1 MCIVSLIIIHY
12 EEMMNDVRANCIYR
26 WYADST
32 FANSRTRS
40 RIAGVSPM
48 LNCPPIFTTPRSAFF
63 SSPPQPFEYS
73 AIIVI
78 VETTVEGQDSFFF
91 E

>member
-1 MCIVSLIIIHY
+1 
-12 EEMMNDVRANCIYR
+12 MNDVRANCIYR

-73 AIIVI
+73 AIIII
-78 VETTVEGQDSFFF
+78 VETTSKVKILGSFFF
-91 E
+91 EIMPW